1 MANPFPFV
9 AGEVL
14 TAADMN
20 GIGEWTDYT
29 ALLTAT
35 GTNPTLGTGA
45 LNSSRYARIQNLIIY
60 QYFVQFGSS
69 GVNAGSGG
77 YKISLPVPAAG
88 TTSYY
93 EIVGGQTAFF
103 DSSAVTIYY
112 ANAWFNDVNNAVLIW
127 QSGFNS
133 SLNNL
138 TAASPV
144 IPAANDAFSGLLIYK
159 AA

>member
-29 ALLTAT
+29 AVLTAT
-35 GTNPTLGTGA
+35 VTNPTLGTGA

-60 QYFVQFGSS
+60 QYFIQFGTS
-69 GVNAGSGG
+69 GVNPGAGN
-77 YKISLPVPAAG
+77 YEISLPVNAAG
-88 TTSYY
+88 TTTFY
-93 EIVGGQTAFF
+93 EIVAGQTAFY
-103 DSSAVTIYY
+103 DSSTASSYY
-112 ANAWFNDVNNAVLIW
+112 ANAWLPSVGKLLLTFQSTFN
-127 QSGFNS
+127 GP
-133 SLNNL
+133 LNNV
-138 TAASPV
+138 TAAAPV
-144 IPAANDAFSGLLIYK
+144 VPAATDAFSGLIIYK